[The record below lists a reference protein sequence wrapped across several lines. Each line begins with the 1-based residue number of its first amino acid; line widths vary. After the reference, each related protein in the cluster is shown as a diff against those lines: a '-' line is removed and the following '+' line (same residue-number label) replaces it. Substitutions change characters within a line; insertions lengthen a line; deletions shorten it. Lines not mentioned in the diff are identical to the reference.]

1 MHLRTLAL
9 ATTAA
14 VLLTGCGGGD
24 DEKSAAP
31 PSAPTPTEDARTGDE
46 LVADA
51 VAALR
56 DAGAVHAT
64 GTFTQDG
71 KEAGLD
77 MQLQDDDAAGSL
89 TMDGQT
95 IELLVVGGDAY
106 LQAPAEF
113 WVASG
118 SPEAFAQMFADKW
131 LLMPADQ
138 AGDLGPLSLDGL
150 TDELIDPESGV
161 SEDVT
166 TGQVDGDD
174 VLIATTEDGSTMSVL
189 ADGSDYPVLIE
200 KIGQEEPGSVAFSG
214 FGEREEITAPTDFI
228 DLADLGG

>member
-9 ATTAA
+9 ATTTA

-24 DEKSAAP
+24 DEKAAAP
-31 PSAPTPTEDARTGDE
+31 SASPTPTEDSRSGEE

-64 GTFTQDG
+64 GTVTQDG

-77 MQLQDDDAAGSL
+77 VQLQDSSASGSL

-95 IELLVVGGDAY
+95 IEFLVIEGDAY

-118 SPEAFAQMFADKW
+118 SPESLAKMIADKW
-131 LLMPADQ
+131 LLMPAEQ

-150 TDELIDPESGV
+150 TDELVDPESGV
-161 SEDVT
+161 SEDVK
-166 TGQVDGDD
+166 TGRVDGED

-189 ADGSDYPVLIE
+189 ADGSDYPVLVE
-200 KIGQEEPGSVAFSG
+200 KIGQEDPGSVAFSG
-214 FGEREEITAPTDFI
+214 FGKHQEITAPADFI
-228 DLADLGG
+228 DRGDIGG

>member
-1 MHLRTLAL
+1 MQLRTLAL

-24 DEKSAAP
+24 DEKAAAP
-31 PSAPTPTEDARTGDE
+31 SPTPTEDPRSGEE

-56 DAGAVHAT
+56 EAGAVHAK

-71 KEAGLD
+71 KQAGLD
-77 MQLQDDDAAGSL
+77 MQLQDSSAAGSL

-95 IELLVVGGDAY
+95 IELLVVEGDAY

-118 SPEAFAQMFADKW
+118 SPEAFAQMIADKW

-150 TDELIDPESGV
+150 TEELVDPESGV
-161 SEDVT
+161 TEDVE
-166 TGQVDGDD
+166 TGQVEGQD

-200 KIGQEEPGSVAFSG
+200 KTGTEDPGSVAFSG
-214 FGEREEITAPTDFI
+214 FGERQEITAPTDFI

>member
-24 DEKSAAP
+24 ADEAAAP
-31 PSAPTPTEDARTGDE
+31 SASPTPTADSRSGEE
-46 LVADA
+46 LVTDA

-56 DAGAVHAT
+56 EAGAVHAT

-77 MQLQDDDAAGSL
+77 MQLQDSSASGSL

-95 IELLVVGGDAY
+95 IQLLVVAGDAY

-118 SPEAFAQMFADKW
+118 SPESFAQMIADKW

-150 TDELIDPESGV
+150 TDELVDPESGV
-161 SEDVT
+161 GEDVR
-166 TGQVDGDD
+166 TGQVDGAD
-174 VLIATTEDGSTMSVL
+174 VMIATTEDGATMSVL

-200 KIGQEEPGSVAFSG
+200 KIGQDEPGSVAFSG
-214 FGEREEITAPTDFI
+214 FGKRQEITAPKDFI
-228 DLADLGG
+228 DLADIGG

>member
-14 VLLTGCGGGD
+14 ELLAGCGGGD
-24 DEKSAAP
+24 DDTAATP
-31 PSAPTPTEDARTGDE
+31 TPSPTPTEDARTGEE

-56 DAGAVHAT
+56 GAGAVHAE

-71 KEAGLD
+71 QQAGLD
-77 MQLQDDDAAGSL
+77 MQLQQDSASGSL
-89 TMDGQT
+89 TLDGQT
-95 IELLVVGGDAY
+95 IELLVVGGEAY
-106 LQAPAEF
+106 LQASAEF
-113 WVASG
+113 WASTG
-118 SPEAFAQMFADKW
+118 SPESFAQMIADKW

-150 TDELIDPESGV
+150 TDELVDPESA
-161 SEDVT
+161 VT
-166 TGQVDGDD
+166 EEVGTDQVDGQD
-174 VLIATTEDGSTMSVL
+174 VLVATTEDGSTMSVL

-200 KIGQEEPGSVAFSG
+200 KTGDDEPGSLTFSG
-214 FGEREEITAPTDFI
+214 FGEEQEISAPTDFV